1 MKAIFHWHGHGH
13 LMKAILQLRFSLPRY
28 SRLNQDD
35 IKTNTWGRVHSIHL
49 SLVAFTSYPL
59 NLSMLN
65 QITECI
71 FQDQAIFHHVYIPHG
86 LYSNAVSNHPYLLYT
101 ISWHPSFSWKPRTHV
116 LSHPQ
121 AHLTL
126 FLLESLSGWILS
138 HQHHVTFQIFH
149 LTNFLSS
156 VIAFLVDNSLF
167 FRYIFFMVVF
177 CKNLVSL
184 MHFTIPVTTV
194 SMVYILHLASPA
206 LSCFMRLI
214 L

>member
-13 LMKAILQLRFSLPRY
+13 LMKAILQLRFSLPRC

-35 IKTNTWGRVHSIHL
+35 IKTNTWGRVHSIRL

-101 ISWHPSFSWKPRTHV
+101 ISWHSSFSWKQRTHV

-121 AHLTL
+121 THLTL
-126 FLLESLSGWILS
+126 FLLESLSGWNLS

-149 LTNFLSS
+149 LTNFHSS
-156 VIAFLVDNSLF
+156 VIAFVGW
-167 FRYIFFMVVF
+167 
-177 CKNLVSL
+177 
-184 MHFTIPVTTV
+184 
-194 SMVYILHLASPA
+194 
-206 LSCFMRLI
+206 
-214 L
+214 